1 MVNDSNSAQPTQ
13 SMRSFL
19 VIWTGQ
25 AFSLLGSHL
34 VQFALVWWLTVT
46 TGSATVLAFAS
57 LVALLPQILIGPFAG
72 ALVDRWNRRMV
83 MMVAD
88 SAIALVTVLL
98 AVLYGLGVVQVWHI
112 YVLLFI
118 RALGG
123 AFHWPAMQASTTLL
137 VPREHLSRVGGLNLT
152 LSGLANI
159 LIPPLGALAL
169 EALPMQAI
177 LAIDVVTAV
186 PAVAA
191 LFFVSIPQP
200 VRQEIAGTS
209 GTKPSVLADMREGF
223 RFVWNWKGLML
234 FSVIGTLSNLLGR
247 AAASLSP
254 IVVIEHFAG
263 GALELGLL
271 QSAVGVG
278 AVLGGVTLGV
288 WGGGKRRIMT
298 AMLALALDGIA
309 ITVFGLTP
317 TSAFPLAVVAIS
329 MVGFLETMLMGI
341 NGAIFQAVVP
351 PEMQGRVFSLLISAA
366 QVATPLGLAI
376 AGPVADVLGAQSW
389 WLIAGTVITA
399 MGVGAFFV
407 PAIMQIENR
416 TSP

>member
-1 MVNDSNSAQPTQ
+1 
-13 SMRSFL
+13 
-19 VIWTGQ
+19 
-25 AFSLLGSHL
+25 
-34 VQFALVWWLTVT
+34 
-46 TGSATVLAFAS
+46 
-57 LVALLPQILIGPFAG
+57 
-72 ALVDRWNRRMV
+72 MV

-288 WGGGKRRIMT
+288 WGG
-298 AMLALALDGIA
+298 A
-309 ITVFGLTP
+309 
-317 TSAFPLAVVAIS
+317 SVVS
-329 MVGFLETMLMGI
+329 
-341 NGAIFQAVVP
+341 
-351 PEMQGRVFSLLISAA
+351 
-366 QVATPLGLAI
+366 
-376 AGPVADVLGAQSW
+376 
-389 WLIAGTVITA
+389 
-399 MGVGAFFV
+399 
-407 PAIMQIENR
+407 
-416 TSP
+416 